1 MLQKK
6 GAHMRRRELIM
17 GLTGMTIANLSTP
30 FAMAKPLEAASSLKP
45 TRYLDYDHKDMK
57 AAIAE
62 ACSGATTDREKA
74 IGIFNF
80 VRDRVRFGWDGRFY
94 DMRAS
99 EVLKSGIGYCNTKST
114 LFCAMLRGA
123 GIPARQ
129 HFVDISA
136 RILDGLLDP
145 RTPYVDHSFVEV
157 DLDGRTYSV
166 DAYIVDRG
174 LFDAAR
180 TRLVSEGRSLA
191 YGVHRDGT
199 CEWDGATDAFSQY
212 VRTGSDPAPSTRDYG
227 VYADVEDF
235 YRRGSRWN
243 RLNIALRLG
252 IPLYIPGPNARAQA
266 LRG

>member
-1 MLQKK
+1 
-6 GAHMRRRELIM
+6 MRRRELLK
-17 GLTGMTIANLSTP
+17 GLAGLVVGSLGVPVAGAQPPRMDSLSR
-30 FAMAKPLEAASSLKP
+30 
-45 TRYLDYDHKDMK
+45 TRYLDFAHPVVS
-57 AAIAE
+57 AAIVE
-62 ACSGATTDREKA
+62 ACDGAQTSKA
-74 IGIFNF
+74 KAVGIFNF

-99 EVLKSGIGYCNTKST
+99 EVLDAGVGYCNTKST

-145 RTPYVDHSFVEV
+145 GTPFVDHSFVEV
-157 DLDGRTYSV
+157 DLDGQTHSV

-174 LFDAAR
+174 LFAR
-180 TRLVSEGRSLA
+180 ARARLVSEERSLG

-199 CEWDGATDAFSQY
+199 CEWDGATDAFSQF
-212 VRTGSDPAPSTRDYG
+212 VRTGADPVPTTRDYG
-227 VYADVEDF
+227 VHADVGDF

-243 RLNIALRLG
+243 RLNIGLRLG
-252 IPLYIPGPNARAQA
+252 IPFFIPGPNARAQA
-266 LRG
+266 LRRADPD

>member
-1 MLQKK
+1 
-6 GAHMRRRELIM
+6 MRRRELLM
-17 GLTGMTIANLSTP
+17 GLTGMTVAALSTP
-30 FAMAKPLEAASSLKP
+30 LAMSEPLEVSTSLLP
-45 TRYLDYDHKDMK
+45 TRYLDFEHKDIR
-57 AAIAE
+57 AAITE
-62 ACSGATTDREKA
+62 ACDGAVTDKERA
-74 IGIFNF
+74 VGIFNF

-99 EVLKSGIGYCNTKST
+99 EVLNAGIGYCNTKST

-145 RTPYVDHSFVEV
+145 GTPFVDHSFVEV

-174 LFDAAR
+174 LFEAAR
-180 TRLVSEGRSLA
+180 ARLVSEERSLG
-191 YGVHRDGT
+191 YGVHCDGT
-199 CEWDGATDAFSQY
+199 CDWDGETDAFSQY
-212 VRTGSDPAPSTRDYG
+212 VTTGSDPAPTTRDYG
-227 VYADVEDF
+227 VYADVGDF

-252 IPLYIPGPNARAQA
+252 IPFFIPGPNARAQA
-266 LRG
+266 LRDTDRG